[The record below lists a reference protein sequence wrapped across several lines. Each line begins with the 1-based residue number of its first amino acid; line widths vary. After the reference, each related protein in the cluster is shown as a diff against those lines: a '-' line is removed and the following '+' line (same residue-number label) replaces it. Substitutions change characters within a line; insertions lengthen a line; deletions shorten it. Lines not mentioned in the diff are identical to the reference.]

1 MNYAMIRYIIGWIL
15 NFEAAFMSPS
25 FVVGLIYREKS
36 AWAIFATMLLCL
48 VIGVPMVLLKRPK
61 QAVFYAKDGFV
72 SVGLSWVVLS
82 VMGALPF
89 VISGSIPHPVDAL
102 FETVSG
108 FTTTG
113 SSILSDV
120 EALPK
125 CMLFW
130 RSFTHWVG
138 GMGVLVFML
147 TILPM
152 SGGYH
157 MNLMRA
163 ESPGPSVERFVPTVK
178 STAKILYGIYICLSL
193 LELLLLLVGKMP
205 MFDALTLTFGTA
217 GTGGFGIKN
226 DSIGSYTTYQQ
237 TVITIFMILFGVNFN
252 VYFLFLLKKIR
263 QGLKNEELRAYLGI
277 ILGAILLITVN
288 IAGKFGNPFLAFHH
302 AAFQVGSIITT
313 TGYSTVDFNTWPTF
327 SKTVLVLLM
336 LIGASAGSTG
346 GGIKVSRIVILAKSV
361 KKELKQ
367 YLHPHSISK
376 IKMDGK
382 PVEHEVVRS
391 INVFLIAYLLI
402 YAVSMLIVSL
412 DNFDFTTTFTSVAAT
427 INNIGPGLDLVGPAA
442 NFGILSVPSK
452 LVLIF
457 DMLAGRLEIFPLLLL
472 FVPDTWEKILIYRQ
486 TAIKNIEAVCL
497 FV

>member
-36 AWAIFATMLLCL
+36 VWAIFATMLLCL

-442 NFGILSVPSK
+442 NFGILSVTSK
-452 LVLIF
+452 LVLVF

-472 FVPDTWEKILIYRQ
+472 FVPDTWRK
-486 TAIKNIEAVCL
+486 
-497 FV
+497 F

>member
-72 SVGLSWVVLS
+72 SVGLSWVALS

-336 LIGASAGSTG
+336 FIGASAGSTG

-402 YAVSMLIVSL
+402 YAVSILIVSL

-452 LVLIF
+452 LVLVF

-472 FVPDTWEKILIYRQ
+472 FVPDTWRK
-486 TAIKNIEAVCL
+486 
-497 FV
+497 F

>member
-1 MNYAMIRYIIGWIL
+1 MNCAMIRYIIGWIL
-15 NFEAAFMSPS
+15 NFGAAFMSPS

-313 TGYSTVDFNTWPTF
+313 TGYSTVDFDTWPTF

-336 LIGASAGSTG
+336 FIGASAGSTG

-452 LVLIF
+452 LVLVF

-472 FVPDTWEKILIYRQ
+472 FVPDTWRK
-486 TAIKNIEAVCL
+486 
-497 FV
+497 F

>member
-15 NFEAAFMSPS
+15 NFEVAFMSPS

-72 SVGLSWVVLS
+72 SVGLSWVALS

-336 LIGASAGSTG
+336 FIGASAGSTG

-402 YAVSMLIVSL
+402 YAVSILIVSL

-472 FVPDTWEKILIYRQ
+472 FVPDTWRK
-486 TAIKNIEAVCL
+486 
-497 FV
+497 F

>member
-72 SVGLSWVVLS
+72 SVGLSWVALS

-402 YAVSMLIVSL
+402 YAVSILIVSL

-452 LVLIF
+452 LVLVF

-472 FVPDTWEKILIYRQ
+472 FVPDTWRK
-486 TAIKNIEAVCL
+486 
-497 FV
+497 F

>member
-277 ILGAILLITVN
+277 ILGAIFLITVN

-472 FVPDTWEKILIYRQ
+472 FVPDTWRK
-486 TAIKNIEAVCL
+486 
-497 FV
+497 F

>member
-1 MNYAMIRYIIGWIL
+1 
-15 NFEAAFMSPS
+15 MSPS

-402 YAVSMLIVSL
+402 YAVSILIVSL

-452 LVLIF
+452 LVLVF

-472 FVPDTWEKILIYRQ
+472 FVPDTWRK
-486 TAIKNIEAVCL
+486 
-497 FV
+497 F

>member
-313 TGYSTVDFNTWPTF
+313 TGYSTVDFDTWPTF

-336 LIGASAGSTG
+336 FIGASAGSTG

-452 LVLIF
+452 LVLVF
-457 DMLAGRLEIFPLLLL
+457 DMLAGRLELFPLLLL
-472 FVPDTWEKILIYRQ
+472 FVPDTWRK
-486 TAIKNIEAVCL
+486 
-497 FV
+497 F

>member
-1 MNYAMIRYIIGWIL
+1 
-15 NFEAAFMSPS
+15 MSPS

-313 TGYSTVDFNTWPTF
+313 TGYSTVDFDTWPTF

-336 LIGASAGSTG
+336 FIGASAGSTG

-412 DNFDFTTTFTSVAAT
+412 DNFDFNTTFTSVAAT

-452 LVLIF
+452 LVLVF

-472 FVPDTWEKILIYRQ
+472 FVPDTWRK
-486 TAIKNIEAVCL
+486 
-497 FV
+497 F

>member
-1 MNYAMIRYIIGWIL
+1 M
-15 NFEAAFMSPS
+15 
-25 FVVGLIYREKS
+25 
-36 AWAIFATMLLCL
+36 
-48 VIGVPMVLLKRPK
+48 PK
-61 QAVFYAKDGFV
+61 FF
-72 SVGLSWVVLS
+72 S
-82 VMGALPF
+82 
-89 VISGSIPHPVDAL
+89 
-102 FETVSG
+102 
-108 FTTTG
+108 
-113 SSILSDV
+113 
-120 EALPK
+120 
-125 CMLFW
+125 
-130 RSFTHWVG
+130 
-138 GMGVLVFML
+138 
-147 TILPM
+147 
-152 SGGYH
+152 
-157 MNLMRA
+157 
-163 ESPGPSVERFVPTVK
+163 SVERFVPTVK

-472 FVPDTWEKILIYRQ
+472 FVPDTWRK
-486 TAIKNIEAVCL
+486 
-497 FV
+497 F

>member
-412 DNFDFTTTFTSVAAT
+412 DNFDFNTTFTSVAAT

-452 LVLIF
+452 LVLVF

-472 FVPDTWEKILIYRQ
+472 FVPDTWR
-486 TAIKNIEAVCL
+486 N
-497 FV
+497 F

>member
-48 VIGVPMVLLKRPK
+48 AIGVPMVLLKRPK

-277 ILGAILLITVN
+277 ILGAILLTTVN
-288 IAGKFGNPFLAFHH
+288 IAGKFDNPFLAFHH

-336 LIGASAGSTG
+336 FIGASAGSTG

-367 YLHPHSISK
+367 YLHPHSVSK

-472 FVPDTWEKILIYRQ
+472 FVPDTWRK
-486 TAIKNIEAVCL
+486 
-497 FV
+497 F

>member
-302 AAFQVGSIITT
+302 AAFQVASIITT

-402 YAVSMLIVSL
+402 YAVSILIVSL
-412 DNFDFTTTFTSVAAT
+412 DNFDCTTTFTSVAAT

-472 FVPDTWEKILIYRQ
+472 FVPDTWRK
-486 TAIKNIEAVCL
+486 
-497 FV
+497 F

>member
-457 DMLAGRLEIFPLLLL
+457 DMLAGRLESFPLLLL
-472 FVPDTWEKILIYRQ
+472 VEPDTWSK
-486 TAIKNIEAVCL
+486 
-497 FV
+497 F

>member
-1 MNYAMIRYIIGWIL
+1 
-15 NFEAAFMSPS
+15 MSPS

-36 AWAIFATMLLCL
+36 VWAIFATMLPCL

-72 SVGLSWVVLS
+72 SVGLSWVALS

-336 LIGASAGSTG
+336 FIGASAGSTG

-402 YAVSMLIVSL
+402 YAVSILIVSL

-472 FVPDTWEKILIYRQ
+472 FVPDTWRK
-486 TAIKNIEAVCL
+486 
-497 FV
+497 F

>member
-130 RSFTHWVG
+130 RSFTHWIG

-336 LIGASAGSTG
+336 FIGASAGSTG

-452 LVLIF
+452 PVLIF

-472 FVPDTWEKILIYRQ
+472 FVPDTWRK
-486 TAIKNIEAVCL
+486 
-497 FV
+497 F

>member
-452 LVLIF
+452 LVLVF

-472 FVPDTWEKILIYRQ
+472 FVPDTWRK
-486 TAIKNIEAVCL
+486 
-497 FV
+497 F

>member
-1 MNYAMIRYIIGWIL
+1 
-15 NFEAAFMSPS
+15 
-25 FVVGLIYREKS
+25 
-36 AWAIFATMLLCL
+36 
-48 VIGVPMVLLKRPK
+48 MVLLKRPK

-313 TGYSTVDFNTWPTF
+313 TGYSTVDFDTWPTF

-336 LIGASAGSTG
+336 FIGASAGSTG

-452 LVLIF
+452 LVLVF

-472 FVPDTWEKILIYRQ
+472 FVPDTWRK
-486 TAIKNIEAVCL
+486 
-497 FV
+497 F

>member
-313 TGYSTVDFNTWPTF
+313 TGYSTVDFDTWPTF

-336 LIGASAGSTG
+336 FIGASAGSTG

-427 INNIGPGLDLVGPAA
+427 INNIGPGLGLVGPAA

-452 LVLIF
+452 LVLVF

-472 FVPDTWEKILIYRQ
+472 FVPDTWRK
-486 TAIKNIEAVCL
+486 
-497 FV
+497 F

>member
-72 SVGLSWVVLS
+72 SVGLSWVALS

-402 YAVSMLIVSL
+402 YAVSILIVSL

-472 FVPDTWEKILIYRQ
+472 FVPDTWRK
-486 TAIKNIEAVCL
+486 
-497 FV
+497 F

>member
-48 VIGVPMVLLKRPK
+48 AIGVPMVLLKRPK

-72 SVGLSWVVLS
+72 SVGLSWGVLS

-263 QGLKNEELRAYLGI
+263 QGLKNEELRTYLGI
-277 ILGAILLITVN
+277 ILGAILLTTVN
-288 IAGKFGNPFLAFHH
+288 IAGKFDNPFLAFHH

-336 LIGASAGSTG
+336 FVGASAGSTG

-367 YLHPHSISK
+367 YLHPHSVSK

-472 FVPDTWEKILIYRQ
+472 FVPDTWRK
-486 TAIKNIEAVCL
+486 
-497 FV
+497 F

>member
-336 LIGASAGSTG
+336 FIGASAGSTG

-361 KKELKQ
+361 KKELKH

-452 LVLIF
+452 LVLVF

-472 FVPDTWEKILIYRQ
+472 FVPDTWRK
-486 TAIKNIEAVCL
+486 
-497 FV
+497 F

>member
-427 INNIGPGLDLVGPAA
+427 NNNIGPGLDLVGPAA

-472 FVPDTWEKILIYRQ
+472 FVPDTWRKFWYIGRL
-486 TAIKNIEAVCL
+486 L
-497 FV
+497 

>member
-1 MNYAMIRYIIGWIL
+1 
-15 NFEAAFMSPS
+15 
-25 FVVGLIYREKS
+25 
-36 AWAIFATMLLCL
+36 
-48 VIGVPMVLLKRPK
+48 MVLLKRPK
-61 QAVFYAKDGFV
+61 PAVFYAKDGFV

-472 FVPDTWEKILIYRQ
+472 FVPDTWRK
-486 TAIKNIEAVCL
+486 
-497 FV
+497 F

>member
-36 AWAIFATMLLCL
+36 VWAIFATMLLCL

-313 TGYSTVDFNTWPTF
+313 TGYSTVDFDTWPTF

-336 LIGASAGSTG
+336 FIGASAGSTG

-452 LVLIF
+452 LVLVF

-472 FVPDTWEKILIYRQ
+472 FVPDTWRK
-486 TAIKNIEAVCL
+486 
-497 FV
+497 F

>member
-36 AWAIFATMLLCL
+36 VWAIFATMLLCL

-72 SVGLSWVVLS
+72 SVGLSWVALS

-138 GMGVLVFML
+138 RMGVLVFML

-336 LIGASAGSTG
+336 FIGASAGSTG

-402 YAVSMLIVSL
+402 YAVSILIVSL

-472 FVPDTWEKILIYRQ
+472 FVPDTWRK
-486 TAIKNIEAVCL
+486 
-497 FV
+497 F

>member
-1 MNYAMIRYIIGWIL
+1 
-15 NFEAAFMSPS
+15 MSPS

-336 LIGASAGSTG
+336 FIGASAGSTG

-452 LVLIF
+452 LVLVF

-472 FVPDTWEKILIYRQ
+472 FVPDTWRK
-486 TAIKNIEAVCL
+486 
-497 FV
+497 F

>member
-427 INNIGPGLDLVGPAA
+427 INNLGPGLDLVGPAA

-472 FVPDTWEKILIYRQ
+472 FVPDTWRK
-486 TAIKNIEAVCL
+486 
-497 FV
+497 F

>member
-1 MNYAMIRYIIGWIL
+1 
-15 NFEAAFMSPS
+15 
-25 FVVGLIYREKS
+25 
-36 AWAIFATMLLCL
+36 
-48 VIGVPMVLLKRPK
+48 MVLLKRPK

-313 TGYSTVDFNTWPTF
+313 TGYSTVDFDTWPTF

-452 LVLIF
+452 LVLVF

-472 FVPDTWEKILIYRQ
+472 FVPDTWRK
-486 TAIKNIEAVCL
+486 
-497 FV
+497 F

>member
-72 SVGLSWVVLS
+72 SVGLSWVALS

-277 ILGAILLITVN
+277 ILGAIFLITVN

-313 TGYSTVDFNTWPTF
+313 TGYSTVDFDTWPTF

-336 LIGASAGSTG
+336 FIGASAGSTG

-472 FVPDTWEKILIYRQ
+472 FVPDTWRK
-486 TAIKNIEAVCL
+486 
-497 FV
+497 F

>member
-1 MNYAMIRYIIGWIL
+1 
-15 NFEAAFMSPS
+15 
-25 FVVGLIYREKS
+25 
-36 AWAIFATMLLCL
+36 
-48 VIGVPMVLLKRPK
+48 MVLLKRPK

-452 LVLIF
+452 LVLVF

-472 FVPDTWEKILIYRQ
+472 FVPDTWRK
-486 TAIKNIEAVCL
+486 
-497 FV
+497 F

>member
-313 TGYSTVDFNTWPTF
+313 TGYSTVDFDTWPTF

-336 LIGASAGSTG
+336 FIGASAGSTG

-412 DNFDFTTTFTSVAAT
+412 DNFDFNTTFTSVAAT

-452 LVLIF
+452 LVLVF

-472 FVPDTWEKILIYRQ
+472 FVPDTWRK
-486 TAIKNIEAVCL
+486 
-497 FV
+497 F

>member
-336 LIGASAGSTG
+336 FIGASAGSTG

-402 YAVSMLIVSL
+402 YAVSILIVSL

-452 LVLIF
+452 LVLVF

-472 FVPDTWEKILIYRQ
+472 FVPDTWRK
-486 TAIKNIEAVCL
+486 
-497 FV
+497 F

>member
-1 MNYAMIRYIIGWIL
+1 MESI
-15 NFEAAFMSPS
+15 S
-25 FVVGLIYREKS
+25 
-36 AWAIFATMLLCL
+36 
-48 VIGVPMVLLKRPK
+48 
-61 QAVFYAKDGFV
+61 V
-72 SVGLSWVVLS
+72 SL
-82 VMGALPF
+82 
-89 VISGSIPHPVDAL
+89 
-102 FETVSG
+102 
-108 FTTTG
+108 
-113 SSILSDV
+113 
-120 EALPK
+120 
-125 CMLFW
+125 
-130 RSFTHWVG
+130 
-138 GMGVLVFML
+138 
-147 TILPM
+147 
-152 SGGYH
+152 
-157 MNLMRA
+157 
-163 ESPGPSVERFVPTVK
+163 
-178 STAKILYGIYICLSL
+178 L

-452 LVLIF
+452 LVLVF

-472 FVPDTWEKILIYRQ
+472 FVPDTWRK
-486 TAIKNIEAVCL
+486 
-497 FV
+497 F

>member
-1 MNYAMIRYIIGWIL
+1 
-15 NFEAAFMSPS
+15 
-25 FVVGLIYREKS
+25 
-36 AWAIFATMLLCL
+36 MLF
-48 VIGVPMVLLKRPK
+48 R
-61 QAVFYAKDGFV
+61 
-72 SVGLSWVVLS
+72 S
-82 VMGALPF
+82 
-89 VISGSIPHPVDAL
+89 
-102 FETVSG
+102 
-108 FTTTG
+108 
-113 SSILSDV
+113 
-120 EALPK
+120 
-125 CMLFW
+125 LFW

-412 DNFDFTTTFTSVAAT
+412 DNFDFNTTFTSVAAT

-457 DMLAGRLEIFPLLLL
+457 AMLAGRLEIFPLLLL
-472 FVPDTWEKILIYRQ
+472 FVPDTWRK
-486 TAIKNIEAVCL
+486 
-497 FV
+497 F

>member
-226 DSIGSYTTYQQ
+226 DRIGRYTTYQQ
-237 TVITIFMILFGVNFN
+237 TGITIFMILFGVNFN

-472 FVPDTWEKILIYRQ
+472 FVPDTWRK
-486 TAIKNIEAVCL
+486 
-497 FV
+497 F

>member
-1 MNYAMIRYIIGWIL
+1 
-15 NFEAAFMSPS
+15 MSPS

-452 LVLIF
+452 LVLVF

-472 FVPDTWEKILIYRQ
+472 FVPDTWRK
-486 TAIKNIEAVCL
+486 
-497 FV
+497 F